1 MTPLDEQSTWK
12 ASLAEF
18 ATDSYSKLGVDSHG
32 SSPLAVTL
40 GVNTD
45 TDTAA
50 IELKLSGKHKFLNA
64 LEGALAKS
72 LSALRSDLTK
82 LCELDSDLK
91 QAVEAQFKGLSVT
104 SNPGA
109 EETLVVTATIG
120 EQLVKL
126 RAESKKK
133 KDEERGKVL
142 DEVDA
147 RVAELK
153 ALFIR
158 IVEFRSVAK
167 SLNNVEVASARIYY
181 VLKDTKENSTLS
193 VDVDVVNFDG
203 TAKDDA
209 EQNPEAEKGA
219 N

>member
-1 MTPLDEQSTWK
+1 M
-12 ASLAEF
+12 
-18 ATDSYSKLGVDSHG
+18 
-32 SSPLAVTL
+32 
-40 GVNTD
+40 
-45 TDTAA
+45 
-50 IELKLSGKHKFLNA
+50 
-64 LEGALAKS
+64 
-72 LSALRSDLTK
+72 
-82 LCELDSDLK
+82 
-91 QAVEAQFKGLSVT
+91 
-104 SNPGA
+104 
-109 EETLVVTATIG
+109 TATIG

-133 KDEERGKVL
+133 KDEEHGKVL